1 MSVRT
6 SDLLALLAI
15 SCALSCA
22 AADSEVYSYLW
33 NHPRLVEVQ
42 LMDDTDRH
50 DELYFEKEYL
60 LSRCEKP
67 FDVSAPALFIEDS
80 LTGEGI
86 AFFRKAPLP
95 HARTSNSPDWH
106 VDPLGRKVTVL
117 SNDYQGV
124 SIRYRGGKAGRIR
137 AATDFQRRFRPYV
150 AGRDGLFL
158 SNTWGD
164 GNRDACINER
174 FLLAEVASG
183 AELGVDVI
191 QIDDGWQKGRS
202 ANSASLAAG
211 EKGRWGSW
219 WEVEGFWDVDPVR
232 FPNGL
237 GKVIGEARS
246 KGMKFGL
253 WFGPDSSNDAAN
265 WNKDADFL
273 LSLHRDLGVDY
284 FKFDS
289 MHTPTPL
296 ALSRQ
301 AMLMDRLMDES
312 DGRITIDLD
321 VTAGRRPGYF
331 AFPRIG
337 PVFVENR
344 YIREND
350 VRLWWPHRTLR
361 NLWGLAHV
369 VDPVRLRMEVLNPE
383 RKSGLYPKGD
393 PLAPICWP
401 RDAIFAISMYSSPLG
416 WFEIQNLS
424 QETTAAWKPLIA
436 QWKRERDAIHDGYI
450 YPVGSAPDGLAW
462 TGFVSAAKDGSA
474 GTALLF
480 RELDASEEF
489 SLPLSDYLNV
499 EGLEPIVI
507 GGRGEARIEDGIL
520 KVAVHEKLGFV
531 WVKIKKMEDAS
542 ADRSSA
548 ESLVATW
555 CDALLA
561 RQISGTGDKMIDGG
575 IACPACGVMHGRV
588 CDLVYPL
595 VYRWSTTGDGKYLAA
610 AEKAVEWSEAT
621 MLREDGGLYNDY
633 QTLWW
638 GTTVF
643 AQIAIGKTLLYYD
656 DRLPRD
662 LHSRWSEIFR
672 RETDFVV
679 ERFDEK
685 FVNTTNVNY
694 PAAFCEAMALAGV
707 VMKDDDKTARAKAM
721 AKKLMAQFLPDGLVT
736 GEGAPMSKRS
746 PRGHAYVDLGYN
758 LEETLPSLLAYA
770 EMCGDEKMKDAVLAS
785 AARHAEFI
793 LPDGGIDDSFGS
805 RSPKW
810 TYYGS
815 RTSDGMLSV
824 LVALA
829 KAGVPWAGRAM
840 ERHLELFR
848 RCTNSAGL
856 LAGGVQYEAADEPA
870 CVHHSFSHIK
880 SLVDVLRG
888 GSIPRKGADARLPRE
903 TCYGLKSFPS
913 IGVELAAVG
922 PWRATFA
929 GGDSFV
935 QGMVGHR
942 VSGGGPSLLWHEAVG
957 PLIVGTMADYSIIE
971 ARNLQDLRHERT
983 VLSMMPRI
991 EAGDMSSSAR
1001 DVDVEM
1007 KATCVSNAVVCS
1019 ARGQLTGKR
1028 GSRGAAYELVSRVDE
1043 KVFSLCGK
1051 CGVDARF
1058 ILPVV
1063 ALNTDRVEIGNGRVR
1078 IEKGSSVVM
1087 IESELPFELA
1097 KTDRGDR
1104 AFSPIGGF
1112 LCAYLTAPIRA
1123 GDAFG
1128 VRLSVESK

>member
-6 SDLLALLAI
+6 SGLLALLAI

-22 AADSEVYSYLW
+22 AADSEVYSYSW

-383 RKSGLYPKGD
+383 RKSGLYPNGD
-393 PLAPICWP
+393 PLTPICWP

-424 QETTAAWKPLIA
+424 QETVAAWKPLIA

-489 SLPLSDYLNV
+489 SLPLPDYLNV

-507 GGRGEARIEDGIL
+507 GGRGEVKLHDVGVRTLHLEQMLGLTCFEEGVEHQIVGIIMDVGDCHDGVETYRVAPHRVHAQVPLAGSSEGIL
-520 KVAVHEKLGFV
+520 HEGYAL
-531 WVKIKKMEDAS
+531 
-542 ADRSSA
+542 
-548 ESLVATW
+548 
-555 CDALLA
+555 ALLGEEE
-561 RQISGTGDKMIDGG
+561 ISVLIFESE
-575 IACPACGVMHGRV
+575 
-588 CDLVYPL
+588 
-595 VYRWSTTGDGKYLAA
+595 ST
-610 AEKAVEWSEAT
+610 V
-621 MLREDGGLYNDY
+621 
-633 QTLWW
+633 
-638 GTTVF
+638 
-643 AQIAIGKTLLYYD
+643 
-656 DRLPRD
+656 
-662 LHSRWSEIFR
+662 
-672 RETDFVV
+672 
-679 ERFDEK
+679 
-685 FVNTTNVNY
+685 
-694 PAAFCEAMALAGV
+694 
-707 VMKDDDKTARAKAM
+707 
-721 AKKLMAQFLPDGLVT
+721 
-736 GEGAPMSKRS
+736 
-746 PRGHAYVDLGYN
+746 
-758 LEETLPSLLAYA
+758 
-770 EMCGDEKMKDAVLAS
+770 
-785 AARHAEFI
+785 
-793 LPDGGIDDSFGS
+793 GS
-805 RSPKW
+805 RLDAFDAE
-810 TYYGS
+810 
-815 RTSDGMLSV
+815 TSG
-824 LVALA
+824 
-829 KAGVPWAGRAM
+829 
-840 ERHLELFR
+840 
-848 RCTNSAGL
+848 
-856 LAGGVQYEAADEPA
+856 
-870 CVHHSFSHIK
+870 
-880 SLVDVLRG
+880 
-888 GSIPRKGADARLPRE
+888 
-903 TCYGLKSFPS
+903 
-913 IGVELAAVG
+913 
-922 PWRATFA
+922 
-929 GGDSFV
+929 
-935 QGMVGHR
+935 
-942 VSGGGPSLLWHEAVG
+942 
-957 PLIVGTMADYSIIE
+957 
-971 ARNLQDLRHERT
+971 
-983 VLSMMPRI
+983 
-991 EAGDMSSSAR
+991 
-1001 DVDVEM
+1001 
-1007 KATCVSNAVVCS
+1007 
-1019 ARGQLTGKR
+1019 
-1028 GSRGAAYELVSRVDE
+1028 
-1043 KVFSLCGK
+1043 
-1051 CGVDARF
+1051 
-1058 ILPVV
+1058 
-1063 ALNTDRVEIGNGRVR
+1063 
-1078 IEKGSSVVM
+1078 
-1087 IESELPFELA
+1087 
-1097 KTDRGDR
+1097 
-1104 AFSPIGGF
+1104 
-1112 LCAYLTAPIRA
+1112 PIRA
-1123 GDAFG
+1123 GDTAEGLVAEEG
-1128 VRLSVESK
+1128 VVKKGVKWIESDQHPFYRFKVISAEHQTRYLHRVD

>member
-22 AADSEVYSYLW
+22 AADSEVYSYSW

-117 SNDYQGV
+117 SNDYKGV

-273 LSLHRDLGVDY
+273 LSLHRNLGVDY

-424 QETTAAWKPLIA
+424 QETVAAWKPLIA

-450 YPVGSAPDGLAW
+450 YPVGSAPDGLVW

-542 ADRSSA
+542 AGRSSA

-595 VYRWSTTGDGKYLAA
+595 VYRWSTTGDKKYLAA

-643 AQIAIGKTLLYYD
+643 AQIAIGKTLLYYG

-707 VMKDDDKTARAKAM
+707 VLKDDDKTARAKAM
-721 AKKLMAQFLPDGLVT
+721 AEKLMAQFLPDGLVT

-746 PRGHAYVDLGYN
+746 PHGHAYVDLGYN

-815 RTSDGMLSV
+815 RTSDGMLPV
-824 LVALA
+824 LAALA

-870 CVHHSFSHIK
+870 CVHHSFAHIK

-903 TCYGLKSFPS
+903 NCYGLKSFPS

-1001 DVDVEM
+1001 DVDVAM
-1007 KATCVSNAVVCS
+1007 NAACVSNAVVCS

-1051 CGVDARF
+1051 CDVDACF

-1128 VRLSVESK
+1128 VRISVESK

>member
-531 WVKIKKMEDAS
+531 WVKIKKMEYAP

-548 ESLVATW
+548 
-555 CDALLA
+555 
-561 RQISGTGDKMIDGG
+561 
-575 IACPACGVMHGRV
+575 
-588 CDLVYPL
+588 
-595 VYRWSTTGDGKYLAA
+595 
-610 AEKAVEWSEAT
+610 
-621 MLREDGGLYNDY
+621 
-633 QTLWW
+633 
-638 GTTVF
+638 GTT
-643 AQIAIGKTLLYYD
+643 
-656 DRLPRD
+656 
-662 LHSRWSEIFR
+662 
-672 RETDFVV
+672 
-679 ERFDEK
+679 
-685 FVNTTNVNY
+685 
-694 PAAFCEAMALAGV
+694 
-707 VMKDDDKTARAKAM
+707 
-721 AKKLMAQFLPDGLVT
+721 
-736 GEGAPMSKRS
+736 
-746 PRGHAYVDLGYN
+746 
-758 LEETLPSLLAYA
+758 
-770 EMCGDEKMKDAVLAS
+770 
-785 AARHAEFI
+785 
-793 LPDGGIDDSFGS
+793 
-805 RSPKW
+805 
-810 TYYGS
+810 
-815 RTSDGMLSV
+815 
-824 LVALA
+824 
-829 KAGVPWAGRAM
+829 
-840 ERHLELFR
+840 
-848 RCTNSAGL
+848 
-856 LAGGVQYEAADEPA
+856 
-870 CVHHSFSHIK
+870 
-880 SLVDVLRG
+880 
-888 GSIPRKGADARLPRE
+888 
-903 TCYGLKSFPS
+903 
-913 IGVELAAVG
+913 
-922 PWRATFA
+922 
-929 GGDSFV
+929 
-935 QGMVGHR
+935 
-942 VSGGGPSLLWHEAVG
+942 
-957 PLIVGTMADYSIIE
+957 
-971 ARNLQDLRHERT
+971 
-983 VLSMMPRI
+983 
-991 EAGDMSSSAR
+991 
-1001 DVDVEM
+1001 
-1007 KATCVSNAVVCS
+1007 
-1019 ARGQLTGKR
+1019 
-1028 GSRGAAYELVSRVDE
+1028 
-1043 KVFSLCGK
+1043 
-1051 CGVDARF
+1051 
-1058 ILPVV
+1058 
-1063 ALNTDRVEIGNGRVR
+1063 
-1078 IEKGSSVVM
+1078 
-1087 IESELPFELA
+1087 
-1097 KTDRGDR
+1097 
-1104 AFSPIGGF
+1104 
-1112 LCAYLTAPIRA
+1112 
-1123 GDAFG
+1123 
-1128 VRLSVESK
+1128 